1 LYASWGQKR
10 VARTFFFDVLVQG
23 AEYEDHP
30 LWSSCIG
37 STLKFCNLLALREM
51 EEDDD
56 DVVLAAARQTEK
68 LLSVEKLG
76 PNVFVLRVVTS
87 RREAAPQMRKG
98 GKSAALEAMG
108 DWMARYPTTYVE
120 WAPKH
125 ILAASLEL
133 LPDLLSPR
141 DGAVSSLTT
150 RRSRSR
156 NGGAP
161 QSPSSS
167 ETQSPSSSSSRSD
180 WRGSDDNGYS
190 YEAAAN
196 DLLSMTSPRDE
207 LFI

>member
-1 LYASWGQKR
+1 
-10 VARTFFFDVLVQG
+10 VARSCFFSFSDILVQG

-51 EEDDD
+51 EVDE
-56 DVVLAAARQTEK
+56 DVVRAAPRQTEK

-87 RREAAPQMRKG
+87 RREVAPQMRKA
-98 GKSAALEAMG
+98 GKCGALEAMG
-108 DWMARYPTTYVE
+108 EWMARYPTTYVE

-125 ILAASLEL
+125 ILAACLEV

-141 DGAVSSLTT
+141 DGAVASLTT
-150 RRSRSR
+150 RRSRGRS
-156 NGGAP
+156 GAP
-161 QSPSSS
+161 PSPSSS
-167 ETQSPSSSSSRSD
+167 ETQSPTSSSSSD
-180 WRGSDDNGYS
+180 WRGSEDNGYS

-207 LFI
+207 LFM